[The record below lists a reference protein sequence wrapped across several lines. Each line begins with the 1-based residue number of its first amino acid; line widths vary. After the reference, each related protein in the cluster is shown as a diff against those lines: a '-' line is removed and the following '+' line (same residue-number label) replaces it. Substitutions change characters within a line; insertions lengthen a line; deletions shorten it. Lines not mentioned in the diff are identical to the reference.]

1 MIILPCEKDEIT
13 SLEQAR
19 AMGVSFEKKR
29 WEEMKWSLVSR
40 FLQMPFL
47 VEKVT
52 LYSSLRFLTVVR
64 C

>member
-40 FLQMPFL
+40 FFADALFG
-47 VEKVT
+47 
-52 LYSSLRFLTVVR
+52 
-64 C
+64 

>member
-29 WEEMKWSLVSR
+29 WEEKDVH
-40 FLQMPFL
+40 PFCGIINII
-47 VEKVT
+47 
-52 LYSSLRFLTVVR
+52 LYF
-64 C
+64 CM